1 MKPSSNTNLTK
12 RGVIARMTSIGLAC
26 LLPQIA
32 SAADELRVTTDSTST
47 VQVYLTVK
55 SGSGTAIGGLQQDAF
70 QLLEKGATQTI
81 NDFASLK
88 DLPVTTV
95 FVMDYS
101 RSNES
106 SVPQMQDAVKGFI
119 DLMDSE
125 DEAAIVTFNGTV
137 TLNQDLTTD
146 HALLKTAAEAGTVGS
161 YSQLYAAIDK
171 AIDVVKASHNT
182 LGTHTIVVL
191 SDGYNVK
198 DPDNTT
204 PTLTL
209 AELSDHLANVS
220 VSLFPIGYGADIN
233 TQTLLNLATGT
244 GGYYY
249 DAATDSARFSDIFT
263 EISDRLNNEYRLTYT
278 TAISACGSNT
288 ININVDTDEGTK
300 SYTGTFDKC
309 ASVDP
314 DTSTSSSHK
323 KGGGSL
329 DLATLLAGV
338 LSLSIVR
345 RTRRKD
351 SSQA

>member
-47 VQVYLTVK
+47 VQVYLNVD
-55 SGSGTAIGGLQQDAF
+55 SNAGTPIGGLQQGDF
-70 QLLEKGATQTI
+70 LLSEDRSTQTI
-81 NDFASLK
+81 SSFASLSN
-88 DLPVTTV
+88 LPVTTV

-106 SVPQMQDAVKGFI
+106 SVTNMENAVKSFI
-119 DLMDSE
+119 DLMDSQ
-125 DEAAIVTFNGTV
+125 DEAAIISFNQNVTVNQ
-137 TLNQDLTTD
+137 TLTRDHDDLK
-146 HALLKTAAEAGTVGS
+146 AAAEAGVVAQNS
-161 YSQLYAAIDK
+161 RLYDAIDAAIEQIK
-171 AIDVVKASHNT
+171 LSTNT
-182 LGTHTIVVL
+182 LGTHTIIVL
-191 SDGYNVK
+191 SDGYDVGS
-198 DPDNTT
+198 
-204 PTLTL
+204 TLTL
-209 AELSDHLANVS
+209 TDLAAHLKDISVS
-220 VSLFPIGYGADIN
+220 VFPIGYGSSIN
-233 TQTLLNLATGT
+233 TKTMLNLATGT

-249 DAATDSARFSDIFT
+249 DAATDSSQFSEIFT

-278 TAISACGSNT
+278 TSVSACGSHD
-288 ININVDTDEGTK
+288 IGVNVSTGEGTK
-300 SYTGTFDKC
+300 TYTGTFDKC
-309 ASVDP
+309 ASIDP